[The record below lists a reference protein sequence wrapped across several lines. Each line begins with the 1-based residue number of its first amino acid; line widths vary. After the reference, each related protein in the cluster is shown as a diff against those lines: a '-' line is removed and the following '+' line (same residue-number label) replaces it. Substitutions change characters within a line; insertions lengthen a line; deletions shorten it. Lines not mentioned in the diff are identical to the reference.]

1 MRRLEKLLRPF
12 FDKYDDDKSGQ
23 LDRGEFWSVFH
34 DLQEH
39 VQTQVSAFGGRET
52 NRLFILY
59 SITSR
64 CILNTSLSECTID
77 ISRAWLCQRHA
88 VAPLIL
94 VEP

>member
-39 VQTQVSAFGGRET
+39 VQTQVRVLGEKVTALCPVPQRF
-52 NRLFILY
+52 L
-59 SITSR
+59 
-64 CILNTSLSECTID
+64 LSPLLQCTGFVT
-77 ISRAWLCQRHA
+77 L
-88 VAPLIL
+88 
-94 VEP
+94 